1 MKLNFLQVR
10 AQVVDEIIN
19 NACKEE
25 ETEYM
30 LTKTYIVDTFLE
42 FIKKLGADEYNDC
55 FGWSKKEYNKIKKL
69 NGNDYDYIYQTFLG
83 IQKDKDVSKEYL
95 HLCQSA
101 SEYKSILQEKEE
113 QFVKELRKIG
123 GKKKLENKEKKIA
136 FFKNVIQEKL
146 KPNKC
151 FEKKNLIERAWR
163 NCRSP
168 HINKIWP
175 RDFEQK
181 ICWAKNVGADERY
194 MIFFGHLLVVE
205 AEKMIDLKKK
215 NKEKYSEVFEY
226 EIYRSDIIHKV
237 NEIVKDNFYTNNRL
251 DLISVSLSF
260 FEEKQ
265 YMPFVYLVTP
275 QIEGLF
281 RIWLR
286 EILGDQSQTNGM
298 KELVKKIY
306 EKEHFSAYTY
316 FAYDFPEIRN
326 PIGHGNIIKVDR
338 ELACEIMM
346 DLYWILNIIDS
357 DDCDY
362 KKWMS
367 FLNDFCSKQDAKAM
381 VECLEKYFTS
391 FKSKKYLDLLERYL
405 KKEFDPI
412 LEWYGFG
419 ERQKKFNES
428 IHSEELYLGIWN
440 DDPLEVETI
449 ERIGE
454 EDVTLKELNDNSL
467 KYFQLLKLLNEQS
480 CVPSQWYKK
489 YLSFVEQIDA
499 MHREYMENI
508 GINFEELKE
517 ELE

>member
-1 MKLNFLQVR
+1 
-10 AQVVDEIIN
+10 
-19 NACKEE
+19 
-25 ETEYM
+25 
-30 LTKTYIVDTFLE
+30 
-42 FIKKLGADEYNDC
+42 
-55 FGWSKKEYNKIKKL
+55 
-69 NGNDYDYIYQTFLG
+69 
-83 IQKDKDVSKEYL
+83 
-95 HLCQSA
+95 
-101 SEYKSILQEKEE
+101 
-113 QFVKELRKIG
+113 
-123 GKKKLENKEKKIA
+123 
-136 FFKNVIQEKL
+136 
-146 KPNKC
+146 
-151 FEKKNLIERAWR
+151 
-163 NCRSP
+163 
-168 HINKIWP
+168 
-175 RDFEQK
+175 
-181 ICWAKNVGADERY
+181 
-194 MIFFGHLLVVE
+194 
-205 AEKMIDLKKK
+205 
-215 NKEKYSEVFEY
+215 
-226 EIYRSDIIHKV
+226 
-237 NEIVKDNFYTNNRL
+237 
-251 DLISVSLSF
+251 
-260 FEEKQ
+260 
-265 YMPFVYLVTP
+265 MPFVYLVTP

-391 FKSKKYLDLLERYL
+391 FKSEKYLDLLERYL

>member
-1 MKLNFLQVR
+1 MILS
-10 AQVVDEIIN
+10 IN
-19 NACKEE
+19 
-25 ETEYM
+25 T
-30 LTKTYIVDTFLE
+30 V
-42 FIKKLGADEYNDC
+42 
-55 FGWSKKEYNKIKKL
+55 
-69 NGNDYDYIYQTFLG
+69 LG

-101 SEYKSILQEKEE
+101 SEYKSILQEKKE

-123 GKKKLENKEKKIA
+123 GKKKFKNKHDKIA
-136 FFKNVIQEKL
+136 FFKNVIQEEL

-151 FEKKNLIERAWR
+151 FEKKNLIERAWG

-168 HINKIWP
+168 HINKIWK
-175 RDFEQK
+175 RDFERK

-194 MIFFGHLLVVE
+194 MIFFGHLLVIE

-306 EKEHFSAYTY
+306 DKEHFSAYTY

-381 VECLEKYFTS
+381 VGVLRKIFH
-391 FKSKKYLDLLERYL
+391 F
-405 KKEFDPI
+405 I
-412 LEWYGFG
+412 
-419 ERQKKFNES
+419 
-428 IHSEELYLGIWN
+428 
-440 DDPLEVETI
+440 
-449 ERIGE
+449 
-454 EDVTLKELNDNSL
+454 
-467 KYFQLLKLLNEQS
+467 
-480 CVPSQWYKK
+480 
-489 YLSFVEQIDA
+489 
-499 MHREYMENI
+499 
-508 GINFEELKE
+508 
-517 ELE
+517 

>member
-19 NACKEE
+19 NACKEVE
-25 ETEYM
+25 PENM

-42 FIKKLGADEYNDC
+42 FIKKSGVDDDNYYLEWYG
-55 FGWSKKEYNKIKKL
+55 KEYNKNKNL
-69 NGNDYDYIYQTFLG
+69 NINDFIYHTVLG

-101 SEYKSILQEKEE
+101 SEYKSILQEKKE

-123 GKKKLENKEKKIA
+123 GKKKFKNKHDKIA
-136 FFKNVIQEKL
+136 FFKNVIQEEL

-151 FEKKNLIERAWR
+151 FEKKNLIERAWG

-168 HINKIWP
+168 HINKIWK
-175 RDFEQK
+175 RDFERK

-194 MIFFGHLLVVE
+194 MIFFGHLLVIE

-306 EKEHFSAYTY
+306 DKEHFSAYTY
-316 FAYDFPEIRN
+316 FAYDFPEVRN

-391 FKSKKYLDLLERYL
+391 FKSEKYLDLLERYL

-499 MHREYMENI
+499 MHREYMESI

>member
-1 MKLNFLQVR
+1 MKMAFWHELCNQVEN
-10 AQVVDEIIN
+10 EIIN
-19 NACKEE
+19 NACKDVEPE
-25 ETEYM
+25 NM

-42 FIKKLGADEYNDC
+42 FIKKPGVDDENYYLEWY
-55 FGWSKKEYNKIKKL
+55 GKEYNKNENL
-69 NGNDYDYIYQTFLG
+69 NINDFIYHTVLG
-83 IQKDKDVSKEYL
+83 IQKDKDVSKEYS
-95 HLCQSA
+95 HLVKSA
-101 SEYKSILQEKEE
+101 SKYKSTLQEKKE
-113 QFVKELRKIG
+113 QFVKELQKIG
-123 GKKKLENKEKKIA
+123 KDKKK
-136 FFKNVIQEKL
+136 FKNKYDKIVFYKQIIEEEL
-146 KPNKC
+146 KKNEY
-151 FEKKNLIERAWR
+151 FEKKNLIKRAWQ
-163 NCRSP
+163 NCRTL
-168 HINKIWP
+168 HNKVWP

-194 MIFFGHLLVVE
+194 LIYFGHLSVREVE
-205 AEKMIDLKKK
+205 VMIDLKKK
-215 NKEKYSEVFEY
+215 DREKYSELFESK
-226 EIYRSDIIHKV
+226 IYRSDIIKEV
-237 NEIVKDNFYTNNRL
+237 NRIAKDNFYIQNRL
-251 DLISVSLSF
+251 ELISSSLSL
-260 FEEKQ
+260 FEGKQ
-265 YMPFVYLVTP
+265 YMSFVYLVTP

-281 RIWLR
+281 RIWQH
-286 EILGDQSQTNGM
+286 EILGDRSQTKGIR
-298 KELVKKIY
+298 ELMKKIY
-306 EKEHFSAYTY
+306 ENDDFFAYTY
-316 FAYDFPEIRN
+316 FAYDFPEVRN
-326 PIGHGNIIKVDR
+326 PIGHGDIIKVDR

-412 LEWYGFG
+412 LEWYGLG

-454 EDVTLKELNDNSL
+454 EDETTKMINDNSL
-467 KYFQLLKLLNEQS
+467 KYSQLLELLNKQK
-480 CVPSQWYKK
+480 CIPDQWYKK
-489 YLSFVEQIDA
+489 YLSFTEQIDA